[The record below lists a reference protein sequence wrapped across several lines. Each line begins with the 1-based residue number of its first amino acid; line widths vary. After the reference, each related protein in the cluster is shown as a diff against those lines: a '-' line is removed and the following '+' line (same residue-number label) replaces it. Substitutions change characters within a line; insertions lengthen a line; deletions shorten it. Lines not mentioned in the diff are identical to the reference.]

1 MARARPI
8 APVLPAH
15 PDDPLA
21 RVSSLGPAPPRLPSR
36 ERRATRAE
44 RRARLAHPR
53 QARGPRGVGRG
64 GGVRAPSGARGIG
77 RLGGG
82 AEERPGGRLLSP
94 GPAPLS
100 PPRPPAALGGALRA
114 GLRRLRAR
122 GAPQDR
128 CVYPAG
134 SGPRLCLVE
143 ARITRA

>member
-8 APVLPAH
+8 APVLPAR

-36 ERRATRAE
+36 ERRAARAE
-44 RRARLAHPR
+44 RWARLAHPR
-53 QARGPRGVGRG
+53 QARGPRGVAGG
-64 GGVRAPSGARGIG
+64 GGVRAPSGAREVG

-100 PPRPPAALGGALRA
+100 PLRPPAARGGALRP
-114 GLRRLRAR
+114 GLRRLP
-122 GAPQDR
+122 APRPQQDR
-128 CVYPAG
+128 FVY
-134 SGPRLCLVE
+134 R
-143 ARITRA
+143 